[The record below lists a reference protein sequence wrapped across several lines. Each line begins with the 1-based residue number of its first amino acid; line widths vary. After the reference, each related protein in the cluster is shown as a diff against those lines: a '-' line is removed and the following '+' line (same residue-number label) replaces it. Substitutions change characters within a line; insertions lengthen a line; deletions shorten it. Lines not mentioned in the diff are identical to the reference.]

1 MIATLD
7 LKTVTPALL
16 AALAPRWRFF
26 GALVSHTW
34 KEYNFRRTAET
45 VARRTADTAPLLL
58 PEFQNGCHQWPLL
71 LCAPARFAIGIL
83 FSDTLTDCSREHL
96 QQKQTSAADT

>member
-7 LKTVTPALL
+7 FKTVTPALL
-16 AALAPRWRFF
+16 TALAPRWRLF
-26 GALVSHTW
+26 GALVAHTW
-34 KEYNFRRTAET
+34 EKYDFRRTAET
-45 VARRTADTAPLLL
+45 VARRTADAAPLIL

-83 FSDTLTDCSREHL
+83 FSDTSTDCSREPL